1 MKIDSTSYFEGKEGA
16 AGFYGDL
23 RGGYT
28 FVTSRF
34 GIGAILERTLDPI
47 RYFRSTEHTAPRPP
61 AHLSLH
67 SKGFNLQLG
76 HRRTVRIMSFTPC

>member
-34 GIGAILERTLDPI
+34 GIGAILERNI
-47 RYFRSTEHTAPRPP
+47 RSYSLFPLSRTYRTTSSRSPEFAQQG
-61 AHLSLH
+61 L
-67 SKGFNLQLG
+67 
-76 HRRTVRIMSFTPC
+76 